1 MKLDPAREPELKQK
15 LESEGFDFLD
25 NEHAFWRA
33 KRGSANVIFY
43 HSGSLLIQ
51 GSAKDK
57 QTLAELLL
65 PDGGAENART
75 LGMDES
81 GKGDY
86 FGPLVLAAVLV
97 PPGALPQLHKL
108 GVRDSKT
115 LTDETM
121 TRIAPRILELARV
134 ETRIYEPSD
143 YNEVYDRYGNLNL
156 LMRDGY
162 IELIKRFPETDY
174 DKAILD
180 KFSQS
185 AAQNRDI
192 AKSTARPLTITERA
206 ESDPAVAAASVVARW
221 KFVEWMKTASEK
233 LGVPIPKG
241 SGSAARQLFVR
252 FRRDL
257 DDAKFRSLAKAH
269 FKA

>member
-1 MKLDPAREPELKQK
+1 LKLDPKHESRLRQI
-15 LESEGFDFLD
+15 LEREGFDFLE

-43 HSGSLLIQ
+43 HSGSLLVQ
-51 GSAKDK
+51 GSSADK
-57 QTLAELLL
+57 QRLEELLA
-65 PDGGAENART
+65 PDAGTDART

-97 PPGALPQLHKL
+97 GPGALTAFRKL

-115 LTDETM
+115 LTDETIA
-121 TRIAPRILELARV
+121 RIAPEIVKLARV
-134 ETRIYEPSD
+134 ETRVYEPSE

-162 IELIKRFPETDY
+162 IELIRRFPANDY

-185 AAQNRDI
+185 AAQNREI
-192 AKSTARPLTITERA
+192 SNAALNPLTITERA

-221 KFVEWMKTASEK
+221 KFASWMSETSAK
-233 LGVPIPKG
+233 LGVPLPKG
-241 SGSAARQLFVR
+241 SGPAARQLFVR

-257 DDAKFRSLAKAH
+257 DEVKFRSVAKAH